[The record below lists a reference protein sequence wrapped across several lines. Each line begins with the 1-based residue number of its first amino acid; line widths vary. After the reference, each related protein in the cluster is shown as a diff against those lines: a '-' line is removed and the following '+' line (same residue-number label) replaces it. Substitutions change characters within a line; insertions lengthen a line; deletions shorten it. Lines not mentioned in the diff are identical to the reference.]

1 MMYQVFFPD
10 VSFFIY
16 FPLPLPSEK
25 NLFEDFWCS
34 SVVEC
39 LPKVHK
45 DLDSIEDRRRE
56 TITDFLAETSN
67 CYELFESIFL
77 IDTSLV
83 SMPTNAM

>member
-1 MMYQVFFPD
+1 M
-10 VSFFIY
+10 
-16 FPLPLPSEK
+16 
-25 NLFEDFWCS
+25 
-34 SVVEC
+34 VEC

-45 DLDSIEDRRRE
+45 DLDSIEDRRIE
-56 TITDFLAETSN
+56 TITDFLAETLN

>member
-1 MMYQVFFPD
+1 M
-10 VSFFIY
+10 
-16 FPLPLPSEK
+16 
-25 NLFEDFWCS
+25 
-34 SVVEC
+34 VEC

-56 TITDFLAETSN
+56 TSTDFLAETSN